1 MGSTSKVRSKE
12 NVKKAISAL
21 SGTGG
26 LALIAVC
33 LGQLLN
39 PGAWALANDGSRIS
53 IQDAP
58 VNDGREGLQ
67 NGGPQLL
74 LKKRFSNQELAAA
87 CVLMLRVAHIDGN
100 MDEVERSVIEKYTDG
115 VENGSADHAITHIE
129 ALDLI
134 KTLETDKKREII
146 SWCYSVAKSDGVF
159 HPDEQAELKRYCDQL
174 GLDCEADHGLPPLP
188 EKTPWEVMKTAGRKF
203 ATESGGL
210 FKKTFRGNRRQRP

>member
-146 SWCYSVAKSDGVF
+146 
-159 HPDEQAELKRYCDQL
+159 
-174 GLDCEADHGLPPLP
+174 
-188 EKTPWEVMKTAGRKF
+188 
-203 ATESGGL
+203 
-210 FKKTFRGNRRQRP
+210 